1 MIPVGAKAPDFEL
14 PVGGGARLRLG
25 ELLEAGSTVVL
36 VFYPLDWSP
45 K

>member
-14 PVGGGARLRLG
+14 PIGSGARLRLG
-25 ELLEAGSTVVL
+25 DLLEAGSTVVL